1 MPQRLALHLSET
13 ACLQPLSPPAPR
25 PSRESQ
31 LKYLVSGSAEV
42 SRLRRSLPKPYCE
55 VLVLHHTV
63 SGCFGCPFPVSKRGS
78 TSTFLRVSP
87 EFHLQKPRRQFKT
100 HCLKLSSRMG
110 LLPGVL
116 RGPRRLLPGA
126 VSLNSKG
133 GVLLQHVSQLSLSSS
148 SRYSGFKLLPPWH
161 QVPHAFGS
169 QVFIPPTTT
178 TKKQPSE

>member
-1 MPQRLALHLSET
+1 MLCKFCLIKTGKKKNLQKILFFSPLEIEVTVLEMGLGRYFSSALFL
-13 ACLQPLSPPAPR
+13 
-25 PSRESQ
+25 
-31 LKYLVSGSAEV
+31 
-42 SRLRRSLPKPYCE
+42 LP
-55 VLVLHHTV
+55 
-63 SGCFGCPFPVSKRGS
+63 
-78 TSTFLRVSP
+78 RVSP

-161 QVPHAFGS
+161 QVLHAFGS

-178 TKKQPSE
+178 TKGRP

>member
-1 MPQRLALHLSET
+1 MGLGRYFSSALFL
-13 ACLQPLSPPAPR
+13 
-25 PSRESQ
+25 
-31 LKYLVSGSAEV
+31 
-42 SRLRRSLPKPYCE
+42 LP
-55 VLVLHHTV
+55 
-63 SGCFGCPFPVSKRGS
+63 
-78 TSTFLRVSP
+78 RVSP

-178 TKKQPSE
+178 TKGRPWGHRRSSVFYLERWLSSLESPLGQGACTRPFHTHT

>member
-1 MPQRLALHLSET
+1 MLCKF
-13 ACLQPLSPPAPR
+13 CLIKTGKKKSTKNSLLLPTR
-25 PSRESQ
+25 N
-31 LKYLVSGSAEV
+31 
-42 SRLRRSLPKPYCE
+42 RSHCVGNGIGKIFLLP
-55 VLVLHHTV
+55 
-63 SGCFGCPFPVSKRGS
+63 
-78 TSTFLRVSP
+78 RVSP

-178 TKKQPSE
+178 TKGRP